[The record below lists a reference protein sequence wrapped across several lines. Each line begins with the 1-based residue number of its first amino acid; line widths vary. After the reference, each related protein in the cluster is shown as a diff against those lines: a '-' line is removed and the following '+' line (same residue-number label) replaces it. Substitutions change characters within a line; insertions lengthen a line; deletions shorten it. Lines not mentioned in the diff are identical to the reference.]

1 MQTRIKWPLILT
13 NLQVGGSP
21 SDFFVLNW
29 KQEQRDDTT
38 SLTPEI
44 CTCVNVYKKLFRL
57 IPAMNVLTC
66 TLVQKFSVEFPFFY
80 IVHAFLMKRFRQGK
94 EIFNLCYKYIIGIA
108 ILNY

>member
-1 MQTRIKWPLILT
+1 M
-13 NLQVGGSP
+13 
-21 SDFFVLNW
+21 LNW

-66 TLVQKFSVEFPFFY
+66 TLVQKFSVEFPFFFY
-80 IVHAFLMKRFRQGK
+80 IVLAFLMKRFRQGK

-108 ILNY
+108 ILND

>member
-44 CTCVNVYKKLFRL
+44 CTCVNVYKKLFRYPSNECINL
-57 IPAMNVLTC
+57 Y
-66 TLVQKFSVEFPFFY
+66 FSAEVFCGVSFFFY
-80 IVHAFLMKRFRQGK
+80 IVHAFLMKRFRQYK
-94 EIFNLCYKYIIGIA
+94 EKKYLIYA
-108 ILNY
+108 TSTLLVQLF